1 MLKSVIHRFPR
12 LRLKLRI
19 FSMYWRYR
27 IWGYHNVNKSAYFI
41 GKSRISKDILVG
53 AYSSIGPKAW
63 IGPKVSLGKYVLI
76 APNVTITGDDH
87 NYDIAGTPVMFSGRP
102 ELRFTL
108 IEDDVWVG
116 QNVSIRA
123 GVVVGRGS
131 ILAMGAVITK
141 DVEPYSIVG
150 GVPAKVIGRRFKSRD
165 DEQKHD
171 SMLKE
176 PAKAGEFCLQKR

>member
-1 MLKSVIHRFPR
+1 MIKRIIHQHPA

-19 FSMYWRYR
+19 IRMWLFYR
-27 IWGYHNVNKSAYFI
+27 IQGYRYIDKTSYFI
-41 GKSRISKDILVG
+41 GKSRISKDIVTG
-53 AYSSIGPKAW
+53 PYSSVGPHAW
-63 IGPKVSLGKYVLI
+63 IGPKVELGKYVLI

-87 NYDIAGTPVMFSGRP
+87 NYESAGIPVMFSGRP
-102 ELRFTL
+102 ELRRTL
-108 IEDDVWVG
+108 IEDDVWIG

-131 ILAMGAVITK
+131 ILGMGAVITK